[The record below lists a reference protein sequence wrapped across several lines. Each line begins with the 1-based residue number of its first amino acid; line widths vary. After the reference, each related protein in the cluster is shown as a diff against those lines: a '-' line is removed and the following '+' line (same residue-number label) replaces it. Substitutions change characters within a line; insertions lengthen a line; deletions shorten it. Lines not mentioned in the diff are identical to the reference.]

1 MGGDRA
7 ACKGV
12 RGIYR
17 RNGLHGARL
26 RPAFSHEQIDR
37 AYRGNIT
44 ERFVWVVE

>member
-1 MGGDRA
+1 MAGDRGA
-7 ACKGV
+7 REEV

-17 RNGLHGARL
+17 QDGLHGARL
-26 RPAFSHEQIDR
+26 RRAHGHEQIDR